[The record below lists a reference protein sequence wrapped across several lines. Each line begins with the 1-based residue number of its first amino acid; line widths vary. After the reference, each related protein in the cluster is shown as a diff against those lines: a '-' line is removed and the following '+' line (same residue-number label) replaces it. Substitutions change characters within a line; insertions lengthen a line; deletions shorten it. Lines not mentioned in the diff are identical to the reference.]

1 MNETYNDYG
10 NKSKKN
16 LLLIFLGII
25 IFAVI
30 AFLVVSFFNKD
41 SKFNEDNN
49 SNLSNNVYYDG
60 SRKIKSTYT
69 FDEATEKFA
78 FVVDKSTLIFKKN
91 DKVSLVFIQNQN
103 NNNYYVSI
111 RDIRF
116 YYDITGEEIHNHGGS
131 DVGTL
136 CFGESDISDLE
147 TFVNNF
153 KTGNFRKD
161 RTHNVKNIEVI
172 ESNKDYF
179 IGNWIDD
186 VDGFKLNE
194 YYYAQK
200 IGNKLFYAY
209 RSSYVDESSDFDLIV
224 KELKSLFSCLSEDD
238 RQEPYIFDKILNVPI
253 IKNKIS
259 SNDKI
264 GSIEN
269 NNVYVESGPDEY
281 YLKYDAIPMK

>member
-1 MNETYNDYG
+1 MNEVENNSFKKNKLILVVG
-10 NKSKKN
+10 IILCICIIAIIFLFRNKSN
-16 LLLIFLGII
+16 L
-25 IFAVI
+25 
-30 AFLVVSFFNKD
+30 SSN
-41 SKFNEDNN
+41 DNN
-49 SNLSNNVYYDG
+49 SSTSSNGVYYDS

-103 NNNYYVSI
+103 NNNYYVDI

-116 YYDITGEEIHNHGGS
+116 YYDITGEEIHNHSGS
-131 DVGTL
+131 DVGTIK
-136 CFGESDISDLE
+136 FGESDISDLE
-147 TFVNNF
+147 KFVNNF

-179 IGNWIDD
+179 IGSWIDD
-186 VDGFKLNE
+186 DDGFKLNE

-200 IGNKLFYAY
+200 IGNKIYFAY
-209 RSSYVDESSDFDLIV
+209 RSSYSDESADFDLIV
-224 KELKSLFSCLSEDD
+224 KEFKTLFSCLSEDD
-238 RQEPYIFDKILNVPI
+238 KQEPYIFDKILNVPI
-253 IKNKIS
+253 INKKIS

-264 GSIEN
+264 GAIEN
-269 NNVYVESGPDEY
+269 EKVYVESGYDEY
-281 YLKYDAIPMK
+281 SLKYDAIPME